1 MSDKNKNKKQKIYI
15 RMNKNNDK
23 LKDYLLCGNDKLI
36 GSVIGFRK
44 RLILKNFEK
53 WKNDKSDVKYLP
65 EGYAILLYFDHR
77 TGKIERHLY
86 NPNLIFFRRKPLVN
100 DYTTNIIQ
108 SRSTKYINPYVFNNN
123 SDRLFTKILQNFI
136 LYGYDPY
143 DQDKFKEYHSEIS
156 KYRDR
161 PLIEIDNKEFLL
173 NPELEN
179 DSNLSFKNLFD
190 GKLTRYMYNLFILEL
205 TRDYMKNLN
214 SNIENIDLMTIN
226 LSLKETTTDMLKIR
240 ENKDQII
247 KWTILNYPSNEVMKE
262 INIPKHLFSIQVNEM
277 FIKYFNIKLIPILI
291 NDSPPVIKDL
301 KSMINSQT
309 VLNNI
314 KLQNL
319 INKFNRINIDRCI
332 NL

>member
-1 MSDKNKNKKQKIYI
+1 MKKIQT
-15 RMNKNNDK
+15 NDT
-23 LKDYLLCGNDKLI
+23 LKDYLLGGNDKLI
-36 GSVIGFRK
+36 GSIIGFK
-44 RLILKNFEK
+44 KNLLYK
-53 WKNDKSDVKYLP
+53 NWDNWKNDKSENKKYLP
-65 EGYAILLYFDHR
+65 EGFAILLYFDHR

-86 NPNLIFFRRKPLVN
+86 NPNLTFFRRKPLVN

-123 SDRLFTKILQNFI
+123 NSGSISKLLQNFI

-143 DQDKFKEYHSEIS
+143 DQDKFKLYQSEIS

-161 PLIEIDNKEFLL
+161 PLIEIDNKEFELT
-173 NPELEN
+173 PELEN

-205 TRDYMKNLN
+205 VRDYILNLDKNVEKFNPKLKALSFN
-214 SNIENIDLMTIN
+214 ETI
-226 LSLKETTTDMLKIR
+226 TDMLKIR
-240 ENKDQII
+240 IDNDQTI
-247 KWTILNYPSNEVMKE
+247 KLTILDYPSKEVDKE

-301 KSMINSQT
+301 KSMINPNT
-309 VLNNI
+309 VLNNV
-314 KLQNL
+314 KLPHL